1 MSAGWLTF
9 WSRLAV
15 QVQWLSED
23 TQPYF
28 QEVGTRAVPGAYA
41 APPSREAIQRFLKVS
56 ERYGYWNATP
66 EENARVGLSV
76 P

>member
-1 MSAGWLTF
+1 MADILVEARRSGPVAERTT
-9 WSRLAV
+9 R
-15 QVQWLSED
+15 QSEF
-23 TQPYF
+23 F
-28 QEVGTRAVPGAYA
+28 QEVGTRAVPGVYA
-41 APPSREAIQRFLKVS
+41 ASASREAIQRFLKVS